1 MLSYAKSR
9 FHANCK
15 FDKLRATRRGNFLV
29 TFFCKLFSLSFHKT
43 EHYISIFIHS
53 NHQFKMNKLPT
64 EIVVDISSCLSFKE
78 TLNLACCNKTLHRII
93 LEPTYI
99 RSWSLNRVKFDQAM
113 TLKRTSD
120 FTQQIHRL
128 SIENVVYDSQFI
140 MALPT
145 VFPRVKRLVWK
156 NDKTILRRNST
167 ATVHLDTNHFNDVIK
182 NWNNMESI
190 TDFS

>member
-1 MLSYAKSR
+1 
-9 FHANCK
+9 
-15 FDKLRATRRGNFLV
+15 
-29 TFFCKLFSLSFHKT
+29 
-43 EHYISIFIHS
+43 
-53 NHQFKMNKLPT
+53 
-64 EIVVDISSCLSFKE
+64 
-78 TLNLACCNKTLHRII
+78 
-93 LEPTYI
+93 
-99 RSWSLNRVKFDQAM
+99 M